1 MAAQHIQ
8 RLHTGIGVRSGADA
22 PRIPQFNRS
31 YADSADFAELF
42 RQQVLA
48 ATNPIQ
54 SRPGPGPAANN
65 PRSDLFTNP
74 AGDQSS
80 DAANFGFQT
89 GGPSPGQAI
98 NAAGNVATVL
108 GNLGMMTDS
117 RGAVN
122 AANALGT
129 LAGAASTIGRISQA
143 ENPAQV
149 AQALAPVAMK
159 ALGVSPAVGSAIM
172 GFSNAGIPGAMTGL
186 GTAAVYGAVPALAL
200 VDAVLGLTGRQG
212 IVSSTIAN
220 MAGVRLGPPAPVVD
234 MSSAAAPMDSGFDW
248 GGTSS
253 PGLSGGYSSDAT
265 FGGSLADGFTGGGLG
280 LSSGGL
286 GLGFGDSGSWG
297 TSDWGGGGWG
307 DSGGWGGD
315 SGGFGDSGGS
325 FGGGDGFGGD
335 GGFGGAGGSED
346 GSW

>member
-1 MAAQHIQ
+1 MATQLTQ
-8 RLHTGIGVRSGADA
+8 RLHAGMGVRSRADA

-42 RQQVLA
+42 RQQVTEV
-48 ATNPIQ
+48 TNPGQ
-54 SRPGPGPAANN
+54 SKPGPGLAANN
-65 PRSDLFTNP
+65 PLADFLANP

-80 DAANFGFQT
+80 AADTFGFQT
-89 GGPSPGQAI
+89 GGPSPGHAI
-98 NAAGNVATVL
+98 ATAGNVATVL

-117 RGAVN
+117 RSAVN
-122 AANALGT
+122 AANAIGT
-129 LAGAASTIGRISQA
+129 LAGAASTIGRIGQA

-172 GFSNAGIPGAMTGL
+172 GFSNAGVPGAMTGL

-212 IVSSTIAN
+212 LVSGTIAN
-220 MAGVRLGPPAPVVD
+220 MAGVRLGAPAPVVD
-234 MSSAAAPMDSGFDW
+234 MSSTAAPMDSGFDW

-265 FGGSLADGFTGGGLG
+265 LGGSLADGFTGGGLG

-286 GLGFGDSGSWG
+286 GLGLGNSGSWG

-307 DSGGWGGD
+307 DSG
-315 SGGFGDSGGS
+315 GGFGDSGGS

-335 GGFGGAGGSED
+335 GGFGGSGGSED

>member
-1 MAAQHIQ
+1 MATQLTQ
-8 RLHTGIGVRSGADA
+8 RLHTGMGVRSRADA
-22 PRIPQFNRS
+22 PGIPQFNRS

-42 RQQVLA
+42 GQQVMA

-54 SRPGPGPAANN
+54 SGLGPGPAANN
-65 PRSDLFTNP
+65 PLADLLANP

-80 DAANFGFQT
+80 DAATFGFQT
-89 GGPSPGQAI
+89 GGPSPGHAI
-98 NAAGNVATVL
+98 ATAGNVATVL
-108 GNLGMMTDS
+108 GSLGMMTNS
-117 RGAVN
+117 RSAVN
-122 AANALGT
+122 AANAIGT
-129 LAGAASTIGRISQA
+129 LAGAASTLGRIGQA

-172 GFSNAGIPGAMTGL
+172 GFSNAGVPGAMTGL

-212 IVSSTIAN
+212 LVSGAIAN
-220 MAGVRLGPPAPVVD
+220 MAGVRLEAPAPVVD
-234 MSSAAAPMDSGFDW
+234 MSSTAAPMDSGFDW
-248 GGTSS
+248 GGTSG

-265 FGGSLADGFTGGGLG
+265 LGGSLADGFTGGGLG

-297 TSDWGGGGWG
+297 TSDWGGDFGGGWG
-307 DSGGWGGD
+307 DS
-315 SGGFGDSGGS
+315 
-325 FGGGDGFGGD
+325 DGFGGD
-335 GGFGGAGGSED
+335 GGFGGSGGSED

>member
-1 MAAQHIQ
+1 MATQLTQ
-8 RLHTGIGVRSGADA
+8 RLHTGMGVRSGADA
-22 PRIPQFNRS
+22 PRMPQFDRS

-48 ATNPIQ
+48 ATTPIQ
-54 SRPGPGPAANN
+54 APSPSPAANN
-65 PRSDLFTNP
+65 PLADLLANP

-98 NAAGNVATVL
+98 NTAGNVATVL

-117 RGAVN
+117 RSAVN
-122 AANALGT
+122 AANAIGT
-129 LAGAASTIGRISQA
+129 LAGAASTIGRLGQA

-172 GFSNAGIPGAMTGL
+172 GFSNAGVPGAMTGL
-186 GTAAVYGAVPALAL
+186 GTAAVYGAIPALAL

-212 IVSSTIAN
+212 LVSSAIAN
-220 MAGVRLGPPAPVVD
+220 MAGVRLGAPAPVVD
-234 MSSAAAPMDSGFDW
+234 MSSTAAPMDSGFDW

-265 FGGSLADGFTGGGLG
+265 LGGSLADGFTGGGLG

-297 TSDWGGGGWG
+297 TSDWGGGGG
-307 DSGGWGGD
+307 GGWGGD
-315 SGGFGDSGGS
+315 SGGSFGDAGGS

>member
-117 RGAVN
+117 RSAVN

-129 LAGAASTIGRISQA
+129 LAGAASTIGRIGQA

-212 IVSSTIAN
+212 IVPGVIAN
-220 MAGVRLGPPAPVVD
+220 MAGVRLGPPALVVD
-234 MSSAAAPMDSGFDW
+234 MSINAASMDSGFGW

-286 GLGFGDSGSWG
+286 GLALVS
-297 TSDWGGGGWG
+297 
-307 DSGGWGGD
+307 
-315 SGGFGDSGGS
+315 
-325 FGGGDGFGGD
+325 
-335 GGFGGAGGSED
+335 
-346 GSW
+346 